1 MPSADLLTVMDDL
14 KVYYDDK
21 EDILYLAK
29 TGQEQEVVEL
39 YPGVN
44 IELDESGKLIG
55 IEIFKA
61 STLLKDAVK
70 SIEKK
75 LQAA

>member
-1 MPSADLLTVMDDL
+1 MDDL

-29 TGQEQEVVEL
+29 AGREQEVVEL
-39 YPGVN
+39 YPGAN

>member
-1 MPSADLLTVMDDL
+1 MEENVMDDL
-14 KVYYDDK
+14 KVYYDDT

-29 TGQEQEVVEL
+29 AGQEKEVVEL

-44 IELDESGKLIG
+44 IELDESGKLLG

>member
-1 MPSADLLTVMDDL
+1 MEETVMDDL

>member
-1 MPSADLLTVMDDL
+1 MEDL

-29 TGQEQEVVEL
+29 EGREEESIEL

-44 IELDESGKLIG
+44 IELDNAGKLIG

-61 STLLKDAVK
+61 SSLFKDAIK
-70 SIEKK
+70 SMEKK

>member
-1 MPSADLLTVMDDL
+1 MDDL

>member
-1 MPSADLLTVMDDL
+1 MEENLMNDL

-29 TGQEQEVVEL
+29 AGQEQEVVEL

-70 SIEKK
+70 SIGKK